1 MPTPVCP
8 SGRFRPLRL
17 GSCLGGASLLLW
29 GALGCSGGSAFSR
42 PAQDRAQKSALK
54 LDAARLRQH
63 IVDLVAV
70 RQTETPV
77 KSPNWGKLPLRRTQ
91 AAAYIDGALR
101 AQGYAPVHERDQDND
116 VATENIYADLPG
128 SDRPDEYVLLTGHY
142 DNWHLGADDNASAV
156 AVLLEAAR
164 ILRTLDRP
172 PRRTVRIV
180 AFDREEEGLTGS
192 ERYAIRHSAD
202 RVVGVLNMDCVAF
215 ASHAPDSQSA
225 PPGLALR
232 SVGDFLAILVNQPAE
247 GLLSS
252 VLRLSSTL
260 PQPVDG
266 LGLVAPGDGHNPAGS
281 AFLRSDHAP
290 FWRRG
295 IPALFFT
302 DTANYR
308 NPHYHKDS
316 DLPDTLD
323 PDFFARSA
331 ALIIGATLALADEP
345 S

>member
-1 MPTPVCP
+1 MRTPANP
-8 SGRFRPLRL
+8 PFRGPAARL
-17 GSCLGGASLLLW
+17 ALSVGALLL
-29 GALGCSGGSAFSR
+29 ASSTACSGGSAFSR
-42 PAQDRAQKSALK
+42 SAQDRARDGATR
-54 LDAARLRQH
+54 LDAARLHQH
-63 IVDLVAV
+63 VADLVAT
-70 RQTETPV
+70 RQTEPPV
-77 KSPNWGKLPLRRTQ
+77 MSPHWGKLPLRRTQ

-101 AQGYAPVHERDQDND
+101 AHGYAPVHERDQDND
-116 VATENIYADLPG
+116 VATDNIYADLPG
-128 SDRPDEYVLLTGHY
+128 RDRPDEYVLVTGHY

-156 AVLLEAAR
+156 AVLLETAR
-164 ILRTLDRP
+164 LLRNSDRP

-192 ERYAIRHSAD
+192 ERYAIRHSGD
-202 RVVGVLNMDCVAF
+202 RVVGVMNMDCVAF
-215 ASHAPDSQSA
+215 ASHAPDSQGA

-260 PQPVDG
+260 PNPVDG
-266 LGLVAPGDGHNPAGS
+266 LGLIAPGDGHNPAGA

-316 DLPDTLD
+316 DLPGTLD

-331 ALIIGATLALADEP
+331 ALIIGATLALADDP